1 MSDNPPVIYTIGHSN
16 HTWERFLE
24 LIRPHRIDLL
34 IDVRANP
41 RSRFAPWSNRVRLEQ
56 QLARCGIDYL
66 WRGDSLGGMPRGPK
80 IAGNRGCHV
89 GRRVVPI
96 QTSATDFLAAIAD
109 VSLAAAGNRMVLMC
123 SEGDPARCHRALL
136 LEPAFRM
143 QGADI
148 QHIDPKTGD
157 IRLSFDL
164 FQHGAQDEPEG
175 TLPSL

>member
-1 MSDNPPVIYTIGHSN
+1 MSDIPPVIYTIGHSN

-56 QLARCGIDYL
+56 QLARCGINYL

-80 IAGNRGCHV
+80 TPETVDAMSVDEWYRS
-89 GRRVVPI
+89 RR
-96 QTSATDFLAAIAD
+96 SATDFSAAIAD

-123 SEGDPARCHRALL
+123 SEGDPTRCHRALL
-136 LEPAFRM
+136 LEPALRM
-143 QGADI
+143 QGLDI
-148 QHIDPKTGD
+148 RHIDRKTGD

>member
-1 MSDNPPVIYTIGHSN
+1 MSNIPPVIYTIGHSN

-34 IDVRANP
+34 VDVRANP
-41 RSRFAPWSNRVRLEQ
+41 RSRFAPWSNRARIGQ
-56 QLARCGIDYL
+56 HLARFGIDYL
-66 WRGDSLGGMPRGPK
+66 WKGDALGGIPRGPK
-80 IAGNRGCHV
+80 STGIMNGV
-89 GRRVVPI
+89 SVDEWYQSRR
-96 QTSATDFLAAIAD
+96 TGTAFLTAIAD

-136 LEPAFRM
+136 LEPALRM

-148 QHIDPKTGD
+148 RHIDPKTGD

-164 FQHGAQDEPEG
+164 FKHGAQDEPER